1 MTVIARRHAA
11 AELARLPTALK
22 ELRPSS
28 YPVTI
33 APALETLAAE
43 VDRRIAAAQLGRP

>member
-11 AELARLPTALK
+11 AELARLLTALK

-28 YPVTI
+28 YPVTL
-33 APALETLAAE
+33 APALKTLAAE